1 MGKISIS
8 EIEFKKS
15 MNEKYSSLGINGEF
29 DFSNLVFKAS
39 KMTVKC
45 NHCGKENTKSAI
57 RHIECTCKCYSN
69 LSQKISKDEF
79 VERINEKFGNGAYKF
94 DKMFF
99 LNVRDSITIY
109 CTKHGGYF
117 KTTPFNMSRSINGCN
132 ICIPNKKLTQDELI
146 YRCKSIYPYL
156 DFYKK
161 DINGKP
167 ITQYAGSEKPISV
180 WCNRHD
186 GVWNVHCNTL
196 LRGVAHCGVCH
207 GKYLRSTEEFA
218 ELATKVHNGKYDYSL
233 VDYKG
238 SKEYV
243 SIKCNECND
252 IFTQTPRAHMSGR
265 GCAACGKYGYQQNKP
280 GYFYIQKLTPNDKNK
295 EVVYKIGITG
305 DLIRRIY
312 EQSRHS
318 EYEHEFIRTEYFEDG
333 HKPLELETM
342 VKRSIKCGMV
352 TEDELS
358 DGFSETISSDDVYD
372 VHKIVNKFVEEM

>member
-1 MGKISIS
+1 MNK
-8 EIEFKKS
+8 ERFVES
-15 MNEKYSSLGINGEF
+15 MNEKYSSLGINGNF
-29 DFSNLVFKAS
+29 DFSNLVFKTS

-45 NHCGKENTKSAI
+45 NHCGKENTKSAL
-57 RHIECTCKCYSN
+57 RHLECTCKCYSN

-79 VERINEKFGNGAYKF
+79 IERMNEKFGVGVYKF
-94 DKMFF
+94 DKLFF
-99 LNVRDSITIY
+99 LNVRDVIEVY
-109 CTKHGGYF
+109 CSKHEGYF
-117 KTTPFNMSRSINGCN
+117 KTTPYNMSRSVNGCN
-132 ICIPNKKLTQDELI
+132 ICIPNKKMNHDEFV
-146 YRCKSIYPYL
+146 YRSKALYPYL
-156 DFYKK
+156 DFNRV
-161 DINGKP
+161 DENGDK
-167 ITQYAGSEKPISV
+167 ITKFVGTTKYIKV
-180 WCNRHD
+180 WCNRHNGIWD
-186 GVWNVHCNTL
+186 VYANTL
-196 LRGVAHCGVCH
+196 LQGKNHCGICT
-207 GKYLRSTEEFA
+207 GRKLRTKEQFV
-218 ELATKVHNGKYDYSL
+218 ELASKIHDNKYDYSE
-233 VDYKG
+233 VEYKN
-238 SKEYV
+238 SEHKVKIICTE
-243 SIKCNECND
+243 CNES
-252 IFTQTPRAHMSGR
+252 FSQQPKAHLSGR

-333 HKPLELETM
+333 HKPLELETI